1 MGTYNKSLVKIADLV
16 SGKMTP
22 QLGQLLV
29 KGGFIIPQDLDF
41 ALEHQKYTNGPLGEI
56 LVQMGALQAEDL
68 DQVLFIQTA
77 AKQC

>member
-1 MGTYNKSLVKIADLV
+1 MGMHNERLVKIADLV

-29 KGGFIIPQDLDF
+29 KGGFIIPQDLEF
-41 ALEHQKYTNGPLGEI
+41 ALEHQKHTNGLLGDI
-56 LVQMGALQAEDL
+56 LVRMGALQAEDL
-68 DQVLFIQTA
+68 DQVLFIQIA